1 MLLSSDAGLAC
12 GAAGA
17 RCGARARAGAERFAL
32 GRGVLARDAARRL
45 TPRLAAARFRPA
57 GAARFAE
64 RLADRF
70 AVFLFDAVLLDA
82 VRDFVAVFAVLR
94 RFLAMRAPPVDWA
107 RILSDK
113 LVSRVVILRVFL
125 LFLLVVFARPVFAG
139 QPAGGGSSP
148 AETRM
153 RFQKGTI
160 EISAIGGVTLPI
172 SLFRAKSDHQ
182 LAMASLAIGRVMA
195 GAPGK
200 GSFELLVDV
209 TPFFQ
214 VRQPDLVRGWSVA
227 PLFLR
232 WNFPAFGDSAV
243 RIFGE
248 VSGSLLF
255 TEAPVP
261 VRTTTFNFMDQAGF
275 GIRLEESRGRAWLV
289 GYRFQHIS
297 NAGRVKPN
305 PGANFNL
312 VYLGL
317 SFLR

>member
-1 MLLSSDAGLAC
+1 MRVSASVQPVLV
-12 GAAGA
+12 AAP
-17 RCGARARAGAERFAL
+17 FAL
-32 GRGVLARDAARRL
+32 TQLDVAQSGAGRGSARR
-45 TPRLAAARFRPA
+45 AAVP
-57 GAARFAE
+57 
-64 RLADRF
+64 
-70 AVFLFDAVLLDA
+70 LDA
-82 VRDFVAVFAVLR
+82 HCAWPSASRRAWSIALWSVSSTLFCSMACVTSVRSLPSSGVSWPW
-94 RFLAMRAPPVDWA
+94 RAPPDEWA

-113 LVSRVVILRVFL
+113 LLERVLILRVL
-125 LFLLVVFARPVFAG
+125 LLVLLGALARPVFAD
-139 QPAGGGSSP
+139 QAGGAATAALEP
-148 AETRM
+148 RM
-153 RFQKGTI
+153 PFERGTI
-160 EISAIGGVTLPI
+160 EISVVGGVSLPV
-172 SLFRAKSDHQ
+172 SLFQAKSDHQ

-195 GAPGK
+195 GGEGK
-200 GSFELLVDV
+200 GSLELLVDV

-227 PLFLR
+227 PLFVR
-232 WNFPAFGDSAV
+232 WNFPAIGNGA

-255 TEAPVP
+255 TTAPVP
-261 VRTTTFNFMDQAGF
+261 ARTTTFNFLDQAGLGVRF
-275 GIRLEESRGRAWLV
+275 EQSRSRAWLV

>member
-1 MLLSSDAGLAC
+1 MRVSALVQPARVAAHSVLAQPDVTRSARTRL
-12 GAAGA
+12 GAARRGA
-17 RCGARARAGAERFAL
+17 ARRTLRLAIRFAL
-32 GRGVLARDAARRL
+32 
-45 TPRLAAARFRPA
+45 RFV
-57 GAARFAE
+57 
-64 RLADRF
+64 DRF
-70 AVFLFDAVLLDA
+70 AVFFFDAFLLDGL
-82 VRDFVAVFAVLR
+82 RDFAAVFAVFR
-94 RFLAMRAPPVDWA
+94 RFLAMRAPPDEWA

-113 LVSRVVILRVFL
+113 LIERVLILRVL
-125 LFLLVVFARPVFAG
+125 LSVLLVALAHPVFAD
-139 QPAGGGSSP
+139 QAGVAATSAIEP
-148 AETRM
+148 RM
-153 RFQKGTI
+153 PFEKGTI
-160 EISAIGGVTLPI
+160 EISVVGGVSLPI

-195 GAPGK
+195 GGPGK
-200 GSFELLVDV
+200 GSLELLVDV

-227 PLFLR
+227 PLFVR
-232 WNFPAFGDSAV
+232 WNFPAIGDGA
-243 RIFGE
+243 RLFGE

-255 TEAPVP
+255 TTAPVP

-275 GIRLEESRGRAWLV
+275 GVRFEESRGRAWLV

-305 PGANFNL
+305 PGANFNF